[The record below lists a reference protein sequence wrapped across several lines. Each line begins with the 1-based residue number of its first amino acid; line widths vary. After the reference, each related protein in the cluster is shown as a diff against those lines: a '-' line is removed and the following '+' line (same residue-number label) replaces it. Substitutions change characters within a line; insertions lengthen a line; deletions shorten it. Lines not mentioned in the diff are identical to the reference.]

1 MKVLIIGNLRVI
13 NTEDGGMVANFVTD
27 QMAAIKKC
35 HPEVEIEYYLI
46 KGYESKWNYIKSLF
60 EIKKLIKCKSFDVVH
75 IHHGLSA
82 MFLLFGIKP
91 KMPVIL
97 TMHGGDIQPEQGNYI
112 QVFIT
117 HQVLKHVDYAITLNE
132 RMDGMVKKYCK
143 NTMILPCSINMEYFN
158 PKDKKHLGEK
168 TRIIFGS
175 SPSRTVKDYPLYHK
189 TVELLKSKYG
199 YDVEEVWFDNISK
212 AQVKE
217 RYLNSDLLLLTS
229 ISEGSPGVIK
239 EAMAC
244 NQKIVSTNVGDVANN
259 LKGVKNAAVSK
270 EHDANELAGLCDK
283 CLKDQI
289 SGKEG
294 RERLVELEL
303 DDQSITDKLI
313 NLYHKL
319 SCR

>member
-91 KMPVIL
+91 KIPVIL

-132 RMDGMVKKYCK
+132 RMDGMVEKYCK

-175 SPSRTVKDYPLYHK
+175 SPSRTVIPAR
-189 TVELLKSKYG
+189 
-199 YDVEEVWFDNISK
+199 WWIRRQ
-212 AQVKE
+212 A
-217 RYLNSDLLLLTS
+217 
-229 ISEGSPGVIK
+229 GSPSPPRIR
-239 EAMAC
+239 M
-244 NQKIVSTNVGDVANN
+244 S
-259 LKGVKNAAVSK
+259 
-270 EHDANELAGLCDK
+270 
-283 CLKDQI
+283 
-289 SGKEG
+289 
-294 RERLVELEL
+294 
-303 DDQSITDKLI
+303 
-313 NLYHKL
+313 
-319 SCR
+319 